1 MSLRAHTQVRPYKN
15 AVWGLGRG
23 HKPCQLGKIMAQDIR
38 IREAGAE
45 ELDEVENLVK
55 TAYREF
61 QPLMPEAVWNRWME
75 NISETIHSPDGV
87 MLVADRQGRIE
98 GAVKF
103 YADAGQA
110 HQGQWPAGAGL
121 IRLLAVSPA
130 SRGRGYGRLLTQ
142 ACLKRAREL
151 KIPTIFLY
159 TGTFMAA
166 ARHLYENLGFKRA
179 PEFDRDPGP
188 IAYRLDF

>member
-1 MSLRAHTQVRPYKN
+1 MTQAIN
-15 AVWGLGRG
+15 
-23 HKPCQLGKIMAQDIR
+23 

-45 ELDEVENLVK
+45 ELDESEKLVK

-61 QPLMPEAVWNRWME
+61 QPLMPAAVWNKWMD
-75 NISETIHSPDGV
+75 NIRETIQAPEGV
-87 MLVADRQGRIE
+87 LLVAGGQGRIQ

-103 YADAGQA
+103 YPDAAQA
-110 HQGQWPAGAGL
+110 HQGQWPAGAAS
-121 IRLLAVSPA
+121 IRLLAVAPA
-130 SRGRGYGRLLTQ
+130 SRGRGYGRVLTQ

-151 KIPTIFLY
+151 SIPTIFLF

-166 ARHLYENLGFKRA
+166 ARQLYEQLGFKRA

-188 IAYRLDF
+188 IAYRLDLA

>member
-1 MSLRAHTQVRPYKN
+1 MTQAIKI
-15 AVWGLGRG
+15 RG
-23 HKPCQLGKIMAQDIR
+23 
-38 IREAGAE
+38 AGAE
-45 ELDEVENLVK
+45 KLDEVESLIK

-61 QPLMPEAVWNRWME
+61 QPLMPAAAWDRWMD
-75 NISETIHSPDGV
+75 NVSETIYSPDGV

-103 YADAGQA
+103 YPDASQA
-110 HQGQWPAGAGL
+110 HQGQWPPGAGL
-121 IRLLAVSPA
+121 IRLLAVSPD

-151 KIPTIFLY
+151 KIDTLFLY

-166 ARHLYENLGFKRA
+166 ARHIYEKLGFKRA

-188 IAYRLDF
+188 IAYRLDL

>member
-1 MSLRAHTQVRPYKN
+1 MDQA
-15 AVWGLGRG
+15 
-23 HKPCQLGKIMAQDIR
+23 ME
-38 IREAGAE
+38 IREARLE

-61 QPLMPEAVWNRWME
+61 QPLMPEAAWNRWMD
-75 NISETIHSPDGV
+75 NISETIQAPDGEL
-87 MLVADRQGRIE
+87 LVAEDQGRIE

-103 YADAGQA
+103 YPDAAQA

-121 IRLLAVSPA
+121 IRLLAVAPA
-130 SRGRGYGRLLTQ
+130 HRGRGYGVRLTR
-142 ACLKRAREL
+142 ACLRRAREL
-151 KIPTIFLY
+151 SIPTIFLY

-166 ARHLYENLGFKRA
+166 ARQLYEKLGFKRA

-188 IAYRLDF
+188 IAYRLDR